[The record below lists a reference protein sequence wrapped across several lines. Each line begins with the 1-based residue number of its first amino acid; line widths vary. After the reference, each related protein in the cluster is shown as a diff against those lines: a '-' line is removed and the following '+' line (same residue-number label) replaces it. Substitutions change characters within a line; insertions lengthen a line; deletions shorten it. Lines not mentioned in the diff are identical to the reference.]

1 MERLFCY
8 QMNVLLLFNKQTT
21 WMVEQIQD
29 ETQIQNEILF
39 QVLCTLLKIK
49 LSICDEINVNED
61 LNESDIQLN

>member
-1 MERLFCY
+1 
-8 QMNVLLLFNKQTT
+8 
-21 WMVEQIQD
+21 MVEQSQD